1 MPDVNKPTKNVG
13 IMKTKNIEQLELGGV
28 GAGAG
33 CAKIIDFNEG
43 KIVKFEPTI
52 SRTCETKE
60 GRFIRG
66 ERTDTTA
73 KSKISNRANRVNE
86 FPIMPDG
93 ERLLRINEVAA
104 LLRMSDKTIRRMIDG
119 GQLASRKIR
128 GLRLIRWSDLSNLLN
143 QTA

>member
-1 MPDVNKPTKNVG
+1 
-13 IMKTKNIEQLELGGV
+13 MKTKNFGQLELNGV
-28 GAGAG
+28 AAEEYNP
-33 CAKIIDFNEG
+33 KVIDFNEG

-52 SRTCETKE
+52 SRTCETNE
-60 GRFIRG
+60 GRSIRG

-93 ERLLRINEVAA
+93 ERLLRIHEVAA
-104 LLRMSDKTIRRMIDG
+104 LLRMSDKTVRRMIDA